1 MRTLAL
7 LLALVLLPAAAL
19 AAEPTIPVR
28 VRIIKGSHQGPPAV
42 DPRLHDLAGQ
52 LGKLSYQRW
61 DQVGEEQRAMAFK
74 KPVDLAL
81 PGGEVLQLVLESAH
95 EATVTIQV
103 KVPAR
108 KTQSRITISKTQRI
122 VHQVTDERGGEA
134 LFASIRPWP

>member
-7 LLALVLLPAAAL
+7 LLALCLAPAAL

-28 VRIIKGSHQGPPAV
+28 VRILKGSRQGPPAL
-42 DPRLHDLAGQ
+42 DPRLADLAGQ
-52 LGKLSYQRW
+52 LGKTAYQRW
-61 DQVGEEQRAMAFK
+61 EQVAEETRAMAFK
-74 KPVDLAL
+74 RQADLAL
-81 PGGEVLQLVLESAH
+81 PGGETLQLVLEAAH
-95 EATVTIQV
+95 EETVTIQV

-134 LFASIRPWP
+134 LFVSIRPWP

>member
-1 MRTLAL
+1 MRTPAL
-7 LLALVLLPAAAL
+7 LLALCLAPAAL

-28 VRIIKGSHQGPPAV
+28 VRILKGSRQGPPAL
-42 DPRLHDLAGQ
+42 DPRLQDLAGQ
-52 LGKLSYQRW
+52 LGKTAYLRW
-61 DQVGEEQRAMAFK
+61 DQVSEETRLMAFK
-74 KPVDLAL
+74 KPADLAL
-81 PGGEVLQLVLESAH
+81 PGGEVLQLVLEASH
-95 EATVTIQV
+95 EETVTIQV